1 MVVVVGA
8 LVGSGRSR
16 RRVVLGLVMATW
28 FWFRM
33 PWWGITWLAEGRPGE
48 WFGRLLQNSDCVGA
62 LVALALLWWVT
73 GRSASRRDGA
83 VPASADVTAVGAA
96 RVG

>member
-1 MVVVVGA
+1 VVVVGA

-33 PWWGITWLAEGRPGE
+33 PWWGITWLAQGRPGE

-73 GRSASRRDGA
+73 GRRGERVPMGA
-83 VPASADVTAVGAA
+83 AMGAA